1 MAECTVTDLIAEA
14 CDNGFLKL
22 AANES
27 LSRALIL
34 QLFYNA
40 AGGTETEAEL
50 YQQACDNGFAKVAAN
65 EQQFRYILLQLLCN
79 SGGG

>member
-1 MAECTVTDLIAEA
+1 MECDAETLLSDS

-22 AANES
+22 AADEA

-50 YQQACDNGFAKVAAN
+50 YAQACDNGFAQVAAN

>member
-1 MAECTVTDLIAEA
+1 MACDVSTLLSDA
-14 CDNGFLKL
+14 CDNEFLKL

-27 LSRALIL
+27 LSRAIIL

-50 YQQACDNGFAKVAAN
+50 YQQACDNGFAQVAAN